1 MSQGGAVDDDS
12 ADSSSWP
19 VLPPG
24 TEPFR
29 HALTDTPLNWRR
41 VITWSMY
48 DWGTQPYNTII
59 ITFVFAVY
67 LTSAPFGN
75 VNTTTTALALATTI
89 SGLLIAVLAPV
100 LGQSSDRSGRTVTV
114 LRVLTALIVVLS
126 AALYFVKPSPSYL
139 ILGLVLF
146 GIGSLVNEISGV
158 TYNATIDQVAST
170 RSVGRVSGFGWGMGY
185 VGGIVSLLLI
195 YFAFIHP
202 DVGLFGI
209 TGRDGLDIRVSMLVC
224 AVWTLLFTIPPLV
237 MLKNQPPAI
246 NDGAHPGILGAY
258 VQLWRTLV
266 KLWRTDRP
274 LITFLIASA
283 VFRDGLAGV
292 FSFGAIIAAGTF
304 GFSAGDVIIFGAAA
318 NITAGVST
326 MLFGFLDDRIG
337 ARRVILISLAALSV
351 LSTLVF
357 FLHDGGK
364 TVFWIVGLGLTI
376 FVGPAQ
382 SASRSYLARL
392 IPEGKSGEVFGLYA
406 TTGRAISFLSPLFF
420 GVAVTIGARVNH
432 NENAQYWGILGIAL
446 ILVAGF
452 IVMLKVKATVP
463 EHEAP
468 IAR

>member
-1 MSQGGAVDDDS
+1 MSTNGA
-12 ADSSSWP
+12 ADEQP
-19 VLPPG
+19 EDGVLA
-24 TEPFR
+24 FR
-29 HALTDTPLNWRR
+29 TALTDTPLNWRR
-41 VITWSMY
+41 VVTWAMY
-48 DWGTQPYNTII
+48 DWGTQPFNTII

-67 LTSAPFGN
+67 LTSSAFGD
-75 VNTTTTALALATTI
+75 VNATTSALALATAI

-100 LGQSSDRSGRTVTV
+100 LGQAADRSGNTVTV

-126 AALYFVKPSPSYL
+126 ASLFFIKPSPAYL
-139 ILGLVLF
+139 VWGLVLF

-185 VGGIVSLLLI
+185 VGGILSLLLI
-195 YFAFIHP
+195 YFAFIKP
-202 DVGLFGI
+202 EVGLFGV

-224 AVWTLLFTIPPLV
+224 ALWTIVFTIAPLV
-237 MLKNQPPAI
+237 MLKNQPPAVK
-246 NDGAHPGILGAY
+246 DGTRLSVVGAY

-266 KLWRTDRP
+266 NLWRTDRP

-304 GFSAGDVIIFGAAA
+304 GFSAGEVIIFGAAA

-326 MLFGFLDDRIG
+326 MLFGFLDDKIG
-337 ARRVILISLAALSV
+337 PRRVILISLACLTV
-351 LSTLVF
+351 LGSLVF
-357 FLHDGGK
+357 FLHAGGS

-406 TTGRAISFLSPLFF
+406 TTGRAISFLSPTLFGLMVQLGF
-420 GVAVTIGARVNH
+420 AITHETNT
-432 NENAQYWGILGIAL
+432 QYWGILGIAIILL
-446 ILVAGF
+446 IGF
-452 IVMLKVKATVP
+452 LIMLRVKEADP
-463 EHEAP
+463 EHLGSP
-468 IAR
+468 TR

>member
-1 MSQGGAVDDDS
+1 MSDIGTTDE
-12 ADSSSWP
+12 
-19 VLPPG
+19 PPAFEG
-24 TEPFR
+24 LPFR
-29 HALTDTPLNWRR
+29 TALTDTPLKWRR
-41 VITWSMY
+41 VVTWAMY

-67 LTSAPFGN
+67 LTSAPFGD
-75 VNTTTTALALATTI
+75 VNYTTRALATATTI

-100 LGQSSDRSGRTVTV
+100 LGQASDRSGSTVTV
-114 LRVLTALIVVLS
+114 LRVLTALMVVLS
-126 AALYFVKPSPSYL
+126 AALYFVKPDPAYL
-139 ILGLVLF
+139 VFGLVLF

-158 TYNATIDQVAST
+158 TYNATIDQIAST

-202 DVGLFGI
+202 EVGLFGV
-209 TGRDGLDIRVSMLVC
+209 TGRDGLDIRISMLVC
-224 AVWTLLFTIPPLV
+224 AVWTVIFTIPPLV

-246 NDGAHPGILGAY
+246 NDGAHPGVLGAY
-258 VQLWRTLV
+258 VQLWHTLV
-266 KLWRTDRP
+266 RLWRTDRP

-292 FSFGAIIAAGTF
+292 FSFGAVIAAGTF

-337 ARRVILISLAALSV
+337 ARRVILISLASLSV

-357 FLHDGGK
+357 LLHDGGK
-364 TVFWIVGLGLTI
+364 PVFWTVGLGLTV

-406 TTGRAISFLSPLFF
+406 TTGRAISFLSPMFF
-420 GVAVTIGARVNH
+420 GLAITIGAALNH
-432 NENAQYWGILGIAL
+432 NANSQYWGILGIAV

-452 IVMLKVKATVP
+452 IVMLRVKAPVT
-463 EHEAP
+463 EQAGT
-468 IAR
+468 ATR

>member
-1 MSQGGAVDDDS
+1 MSNIEAADASEGG
-12 ADSSSWP
+12 
-19 VLPPG
+19 L
-24 TEPFR
+24 PFR
-29 HALTDTPLNWRR
+29 TALTDTPLEWRR
-41 VITWSMY
+41 VVTWAMY

-75 VNTTTTALALATTI
+75 VNTTTSALALATTI

-139 ILGLVLF
+139 VLGLVLF

-185 VGGIVSLLLI
+185 VGGIISLLLI

-202 DVGLFGI
+202 DVGLFGV

-224 AVWTLLFTIPPLV
+224 AVWTLIFTIAPLT
-237 MLKNQPPAI
+237 MLRNGPPAI
-246 NDGAHPGILGAY
+246 QDGRHPGILGAY
-258 VQLWRTLV
+258 VDLWRTLV

-292 FSFGAIIAAGTF
+292 FSFGAVIAAGTF

-351 LSTLVF
+351 LATLVF
-357 FLHDGGK
+357 ILHDGGK

-406 TTGRAISFLSPLFF
+406 TTGRAISFLSPLLF
-420 GVAVTIGARVNH
+420 GVAVQIGAGVNH

-452 IVMLKVKATVP
+452 IVMLRVKATVP
-463 EHEAP
+463 EHEVP

>member
-1 MSQGGAVDDDS
+1 MSTTGATDEQSEDG
-12 ADSSSWP
+12 
-19 VLPPG
+19 VLP
-24 TEPFR
+24 FR
-29 HALTDTPLNWRR
+29 TALADTPLNWRR
-41 VITWSMY
+41 VVTWAMY

-67 LTSAPFGN
+67 LTSSAFGD
-75 VNTTTTALALATTI
+75 VNTTTSALALATAI
-89 SGLLIAVLAPV
+89 SGLFIAVLAPV
-100 LGQSSDRSGRTVTV
+100 LGQAADRSGNTVTV
-114 LRVLTALIVVLS
+114 LRVLTALIVILS
-126 AALYFVKPSPSYL
+126 ASLFFIKPSPAYL
-139 ILGLVLF
+139 VWGLILF

-185 VGGIVSLLLI
+185 VGGILSLLLI
-195 YFAFIHP
+195 YFTFIKP
-202 DVGLFGI
+202 EVGLFGV

-224 AVWTLLFTIPPLV
+224 ALWTIVFTIAPLA
-237 MLKNQPPAI
+237 MLKNQPPAVK
-246 NDGAHPGILGAY
+246 DGTRLSVLGAY

-266 KLWRTDRP
+266 NLWRTDRP

-304 GFSAGDVIIFGAAA
+304 GFSAGEVIIFGAAA

-326 MLFGFLDDRIG
+326 MLFGFLDDKIG
-337 ARRVILISLAALSV
+337 PRRVILISLACLTV
-351 LSTLVF
+351 LGSLVF
-357 FLHDGGK
+357 FLHAGGS

-406 TTGRAISFLSPLFF
+406 TTGRAISFLSPTLFGLMVQLGF
-420 GVAVTIGARVNH
+420 AITHEKNT
-432 NENAQYWGILGIAL
+432 QYWGILGIAI
-446 ILVAGF
+446 ILLVGF
-452 IVMLKVKATVP
+452 IIMLRVKEADP
-463 EHEAP
+463 EHLGSSS
-468 IAR
+468 R

>member
-1 MSQGGAVDDDS
+1 MSDIGTTEE
-12 ADSSSWP
+12 
-19 VLPPG
+19 PPAF
-24 TEPFR
+24 ESLPFR
-29 HALTDTPLNWRR
+29 TALTDTPLKWRR
-41 VITWSMY
+41 VVTWAMY
-48 DWGTQPYNTII
+48 DWGTQPYNSII

-75 VNTTTTALALATTI
+75 VNDTTSALALATTI

-100 LGQSSDRSGRTVTV
+100 LGQWSDRSGNTVTV
-114 LRVLTALIVVLS
+114 LRVLTALIVILS
-126 AALYFVKPSPSYL
+126 AALFFVKPQPAYL
-139 ILGLVLF
+139 VFGLVLF
-146 GIGSLVNEISGV
+146 GTGSLVNEISGV
-158 TYNATIDQVAST
+158 TYNATIDQIAST

-202 DVGLFGI
+202 EVGLFGV

-246 NDGAHPGILGAY
+246 QDGTHPGILGAY
-258 VQLWRTLV
+258 VQLWHTLV

-292 FSFGAIIAAGTF
+292 FSFGAVIAAGTF

-337 ARRVILISLAALSV
+337 PRRVILISLASLSV

-357 FLHDGGK
+357 ALHDGGK
-364 TVFWIVGLGLTI
+364 AVFWTVGLGLTV

-420 GVAVTIGARVNH
+420 GVAIQIGAAVNH
-432 NENAQYWGILGIAL
+432 NQDAQYWGILGIAL

-452 IVMLKVKATVP
+452 LVMLGVKAPVT
-463 EHEAP
+463 EQAGTA
-468 IAR
+468 AR

>member
-1 MSQGGAVDDDS
+1 MSDV
-12 ADSSSWP
+12 P
-19 VLPPG
+19 TT
-24 TEPFR
+24 TEPDSVWPLGFR
-29 HALTDTPLNWRR
+29 TALTDTPLKWRR
-41 VITWSMY
+41 VVTWAMY
-48 DWGTQPYNTII
+48 DWGTQPYNSII

-67 LTSAPFGN
+67 LTSAPFGS
-75 VNTTTTALALATTI
+75 VNYTTSALATATTI

-100 LGQSSDRSGRTVTV
+100 LGQWSDRSGNTVTV
-114 LRVLTALIVVLS
+114 LRILTWLIVVLS
-126 AALYFVKPSPSYL
+126 AALFFVRPQPAYL
-139 ILGLVLF
+139 LLGLVLF
-146 GIGSLVNEISGV
+146 GTGSLVNEISGV
-158 TYNATIDQVAST
+158 TYNATIDQIAST

-202 DVGLFGI
+202 EVGLFGV

-224 AVWTLLFTIPPLV
+224 AAWTLLFTIPPLV
-237 MLKNQPPAI
+237 MLKNQPPTI
-246 NDGAHPGILGAY
+246 DDGVHPGILGSY
-258 VQLWRTLV
+258 VQLWKTLV
-266 KLWRTDRP
+266 RLWRTDRP

-292 FSFGAIIAAGTF
+292 FSFGAVIAAGTF

-337 ARRVILISLAALSV
+337 PRRVILISLAALAV
-351 LSTLVF
+351 LATLVF
-357 FLHDGGK
+357 VLHDGGK
-364 TVFWIVGLGLTI
+364 TVFWTVGLALTV

-420 GVAVTIGARVNH
+420 GVAIQIGAAVNH
-432 NENAQYWGILGIAL
+432 NQDAQYWGILGIAL

-452 IVMLKVKATVP
+452 VVMLGVKAPAP
-463 EHEAP
+463 EQ
-468 IAR
+468 ARTQTR

>member
-1 MSQGGAVDDDS
+1 MSNGGDVDQGP
-12 ADSSSWP
+12 SWDA
-19 VLPPG
+19 L
-24 TEPFR
+24 PFR
-29 HALTDTPLNWRR
+29 TALTDTPLKWRR
-41 VITWSMY
+41 VITWAMY

-67 LTSAPFGN
+67 LTSAPFGD
-75 VNTTTTALALATTI
+75 VNTTSSALALATTI

-126 AALYFVKPSPSYL
+126 AALYFVKPSPAYL
-139 ILGLVLF
+139 VMGLVLF

-158 TYNATIDQVAST
+158 TYNATIDQIAST

-202 DVGLFGI
+202 EVGLFGV

-224 AVWTLLFTIPPLV
+224 AVWTLIFTIPPLV
-237 MLKNQPPAI
+237 MLRNRPPATQ
-246 NDGAHPGILGAY
+246 DGRHPGIFGAY
-258 VQLWRTLV
+258 VDLWRTLV
-266 KLWRTDRP
+266 KLWHTDRP

-292 FSFGAIIAAGTF
+292 FSFGAVIAAGTF

-337 ARRVILISLAALSV
+337 ARRVILISLASLSV
-351 LSTLVF
+351 LATLVF

-420 GVAVTIGARVNH
+420 GVAVLIGARLNH
-432 NENAQYWGILGIAL
+432 NANAQYWGILGIAL

-452 IVMLKVKATVP
+452 IIMLRVKATVP

-468 IAR
+468 VAR

>member
-1 MSQGGAVDDDS
+1 MSDIGTTDQ
-12 ADSSSWP
+12 
-19 VLPPG
+19 PPAF
-24 TEPFR
+24 EELPFR
-29 HALTDTPLNWRR
+29 TALTDTPLKWRR
-41 VITWSMY
+41 VVTWAMY
-48 DWGTQPYNTII
+48 DWGTQPYNSII

-75 VNTTTTALALATTI
+75 VNDTTSALAWATTI

-100 LGQSSDRSGRTVTV
+100 LGQWSDRSGNTVTV
-114 LRVLTALIVVLS
+114 LRVLTALIVILS
-126 AALYFVKPSPSYL
+126 AALFFVKPQPAYL
-139 ILGLVLF
+139 IFGLVLF
-146 GIGSLVNEISGV
+146 GTGSLVNEISGV

-202 DVGLFGI
+202 EVGLFGV

-246 NDGAHPGILGAY
+246 QDDAHPGILGAY

-292 FSFGAIIAAGTF
+292 FSFGAVIAAGTF

-337 ARRVILISLAALSV
+337 PRRVILISLASLSV

-357 FLHDGGK
+357 ALHSGGK
-364 TVFWIVGLGLTI
+364 PVFWTVGLGLTV

-420 GVAVTIGARVNH
+420 GLAIQIGAAVNH
-432 NENAQYWGILGIAL
+432 NQDAQYWGILGIAL

-452 IVMLKVKATVP
+452 FVMLGVKAPVT
-463 EHEAP
+463 EQAGTA
-468 IAR
+468 AR

>member
-1 MSQGGAVDDDS
+1 MSIDKVMDDQPAGGG
-12 ADSSSWP
+12 
-19 VLPPG
+19 L
-24 TEPFR
+24 PFR
-29 HALTDTPLNWRR
+29 TALTDTPLKWRR
-41 VITWSMY
+41 VVTWAMY

-59 ITFVFAVY
+59 ITFVFSVY
-67 LTSAPFGN
+67 LTSSAFGS
-75 VNTTTTALALATTI
+75 VNYTTSALAVATTI

-114 LRVLTALIVVLS
+114 LRLLTVMMVVLS
-126 AALYFVKPSPSYL
+126 AALYFVKPDPAFL
-139 ILGLVLF
+139 IMGLVLF
-146 GIGSLVNEISGV
+146 GIGSLVNEIAGV

-185 VGGIVSLLLI
+185 VGGIISLLLI

-202 DVGLFGI
+202 DVGLFGV

-224 AVWTLLFTIPPLV
+224 AVWTVLFTIPPLL
-237 MLKNQPPAI
+237 MLKNQPPAVT
-246 NDGAHPGILGAY
+246 DGKHPGVLGSY
-258 VQLWRTLV
+258 VQLWKTLV
-266 KLWRTDRP
+266 RLWHEDRP

-292 FSFGAIIAAGTF
+292 FSFGAVIAAGTF

-337 ARRVILISLAALSV
+337 ARRVILISLASLSV
-351 LSTLVF
+351 LATLVF
-357 FLHDGGK
+357 LLHDGGK
-364 TVFWIVGLGLTI
+364 AVFWTVGLGLTI

-420 GVAVTIGARVNH
+420 GIAIQVGAALNH
-432 NENAQYWGILGIAL
+432 NQDAQYWGILGIAL

-452 IVMLKVKATVP
+452 IIMLRVKGPVTEQEPTA
-463 EHEAP
+463 
-468 IAR
+468 AR